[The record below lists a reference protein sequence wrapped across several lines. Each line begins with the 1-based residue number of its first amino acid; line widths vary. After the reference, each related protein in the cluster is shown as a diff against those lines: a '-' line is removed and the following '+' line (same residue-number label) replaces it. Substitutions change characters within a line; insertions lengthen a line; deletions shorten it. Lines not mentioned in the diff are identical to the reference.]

1 MLGCNSRTPELVVGD
16 LRGQVGAAR
25 LGEKRFQEM
34 MDRYGKE
41 TILASY
47 EQLFAMTEAKVRAE
61 IASWPDG
68 VGEGERFVDSDG
80 VDLDKPV
87 RIHVRMEKK
96 GKNLLFDFT
105 GSADQTKGPANIRPT
120 IVRAACCYLL
130 TCLIG
135 PGAGHQLRP
144 GKSDRHQSSRR
155 QRGQSAL
162 SRRR

>member
-1 MLGCNSRTPELVVGD
+1 
-16 LRGQVGAAR
+16 
-25 LGEKRFQEM
+25 

-87 RIHVRMEKK
+87 RIHVRIEKK
-96 GKNLLFDFT
+96 GKNLLLT
-105 GSADQTKGPANIRPT
+105 SPVPPTRPRGLPISVPPSCARPAAI
-120 IVRAACCYLL
+120 
-130 TCLIG
+130 
-135 PGAGHQLRP
+135 
-144 GKSDRHQSSRR
+144 SSP
-155 QRGQSAL
+155 A
-162 SRRR
+162 

>member
-1 MLGCNSRTPELVVGD
+1 MPPIKYVSGYQTSKDIEAVLGCNSRTPELVVGD

-68 VGEGERFVDSDG
+68 TGEGERFVDSDG
-80 VDLDKPV
+80 IDLDKPV
-87 RIHVRMEKK
+87 RLHVRIEKK
-96 GKNLLFDFT
+96 AIICFSISLEAPTRPRGEYPPHHRAGGLLLSPHLPD
-105 GSADQTKGPANIRPT
+105 
-120 IVRAACCYLL
+120 
-130 TCLIG
+130 G
-135 PGAGHQLRP
+135 PGAGH
-144 GKSDRHQSSRR
+144 
-155 QRGQSAL
+155 
-162 SRRR
+162 